1 MFVRIY
7 IHIYRIIVFLCLLQI
22 NYAKQD
28 VSWFINKSILSD
40 IKQITEKL
48 LLYLSKHRLI
58 FFPLKTYLQNQIS
71 LFL

>member
-7 IHIYRIIVFLCLLQI
+7 IYIIIVFLCLLQI

-48 LLYLSKHRLI
+48 LLYLSKHRLL
-58 FFPLKTYLQNQIS
+58 FFPLKTCLQNQIS